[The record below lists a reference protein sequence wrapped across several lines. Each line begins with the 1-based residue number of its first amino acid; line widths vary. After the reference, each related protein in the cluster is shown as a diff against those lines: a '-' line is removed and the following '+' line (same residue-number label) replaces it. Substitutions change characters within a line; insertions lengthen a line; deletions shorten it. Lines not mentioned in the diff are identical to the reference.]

1 MLVEQSKLP
10 EDIKRKEVKER
21 LSVDM
26 EDLPIQV
33 F

>member
-10 EDIKRKEVKER
+10 EDIKTKEVKER